1 VHPTVVSVPA
11 RTAGSVMRTPTA
23 SAFPWAALEP
33 VTRASQ
39 AVLHAGRRWVELA
52 AEPGRLEAA
61 LAALLQTDV
70 RLVVRKVDA
79 RSPSGPWVR
88 LGVALNDSAMTSAV
102 VGLEAPL
109 AAALLAALLRRPIPL
124 VTADAELDAASSGA
138 LTALVIEAA
147 RASGAALP
155 LRPAAPRIA
164 ADAAV
169 LHLTVILRDHPYAAA
184 LWVPP
189 VVSPAPRPLPSALL
203 ARLGALPL
211 TLPLVVGVCALT
223 PRELAQLV
231 AGAALCPG
239 AGLWL
244 DRAGAGRA
252 VLVAGASELG
262 LGVELEPGGRIVL
275 RQAATV
281 ALAAAETTPMPSDEL
296 SDPPTLADAVLD
308 APVVVRI
315 ELGSVS
321 MPAREWAGLKP
332 GDVLGSGR
340 RVAEP
345 VLLRAAGR
353 VLAEGEL
360 VNLEGELGVRVVRL
374 LPDDSA

>member
-1 VHPTVVSVPA
+1 M
-11 RTAGSVMRTPTA
+11 MRAPTA

-33 VTRASQ
+33 VARAPE
-39 AVLHAGRRWVELA
+39 AVLRAGRRWLELA
-52 AEPGRLEAA
+52 ADPARLEAA
-61 LAALLQTDV
+61 LAALLHTEV

-79 RSPSGPWVR
+79 RSPAGSWVR
-88 LGVALNDSAMTSAV
+88 VGVAVADSAASAV
-102 VGLEAPL
+102 VGFEAGL
-109 AAALLAALLRRPIPL
+109 ATALLAALLRRPIPL
-124 VTADAELDAASSGA
+124 VAADAELDAASSGA
-138 LTALVIEAA
+138 LTALVVEAA

-155 LRPAAPRIA
+155 LRPAPVRVAP
-164 ADAAV
+164 DAAV
-169 LHLTVILRDHPYAAA
+169 IHLTVILKDHPYAAA

-189 VVSPAPRPLPSALL
+189 MLMPAPRPEPGPSL
-203 ARLGALPL
+203 ARLGALPIA
-211 TLPLVVGVCALT
+211 LPLVVGVCALT

-231 AGAALCPG
+231 VGAALCPG

-244 DRAGAGRA
+244 DRPGAGRA
-252 VLVAGASELG
+252 VLVAGASERG

-275 RQAATV
+275 RQTATV
-281 ALAAAETTPMPSDEL
+281 ALAAAENPPMPSDDP

-321 MPAREWAGLKP
+321 LPAREWAGLKP

-374 LPDDSA
+374 LPDERS